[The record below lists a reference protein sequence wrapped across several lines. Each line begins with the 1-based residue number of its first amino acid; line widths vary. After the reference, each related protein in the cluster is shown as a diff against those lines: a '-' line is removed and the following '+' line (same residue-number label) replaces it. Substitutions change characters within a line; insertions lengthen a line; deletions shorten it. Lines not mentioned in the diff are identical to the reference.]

1 MMNLKELITSKGIT
15 QVELMG
21 VLNCSASQVSLLIN
35 GKRRMSL
42 EVANKLANRLDVTLN
57 DIFLA
62 LNFTK
67 RKAKQRCHRERRIK
81 NVL

>member
-1 MMNLKELITSKGIT
+1 MNLQELIASKGVT

-21 VLNCSASQVSLLIN
+21 VLNCSESQVSLLIN

-42 EVANKLANRLDVTLN
+42 EVASKLASKLNVTID
-57 DIFLA
+57 DIFSA

-67 RKAKQRCHRERRIK
+67 RKVDA
-81 NVL
+81 